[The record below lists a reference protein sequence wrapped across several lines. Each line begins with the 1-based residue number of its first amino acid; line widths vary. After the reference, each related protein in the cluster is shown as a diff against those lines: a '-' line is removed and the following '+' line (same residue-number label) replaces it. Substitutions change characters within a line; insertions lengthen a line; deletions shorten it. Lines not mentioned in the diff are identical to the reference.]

1 MQIDSSY
8 TLAEYLENLEPADIE
23 RLEQYVT
30 EDVHFRDPFNDSVGS
45 EGFQAVLTDM
55 FLHLE
60 SLQFQVTDCLF
71 SEEQRVGYLLWN
83 MNAKSKH
90 MGRKDLDIE
99 GVSQVTFNSEGKVS
113 AHFDYWD
120 AASGLYEKLP
130 LISFILK
137 NIRKRIS
144 ST

>member
-1 MQIDSSY
+1 
-8 TLAEYLENLEPADIE
+8 
-23 RLEQYVT
+23 
-30 EDVHFRDPFNDSVGS
+30 
-45 EGFQAVLTDM
+45 M

-60 SLQFQVTDCLF
+60 SLQFQVKDCLF
-71 SEEQRVGYLLWN
+71 SEKQRVGYLLWN
-83 MNAKSKH
+83 MNAKSRH
-90 MGRKDLDIE
+90 LGRKDLDIE
-99 GVSQVTFNSEGKVS
+99 GVSQVTFNSEGKVT

-120 AASGLYEKLP
+120 AAVGLYEKLP